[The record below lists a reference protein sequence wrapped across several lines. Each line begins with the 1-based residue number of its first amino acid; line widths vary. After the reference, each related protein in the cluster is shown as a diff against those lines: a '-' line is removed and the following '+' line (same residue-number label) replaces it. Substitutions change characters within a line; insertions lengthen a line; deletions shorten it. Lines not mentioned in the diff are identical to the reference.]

1 MRICNDSE
9 GNIHIDMSDPNRLE
23 LHSFKEVVLH
33 SPITRD
39 IGGFPEDLLKECG
52 KGGAFDM
59 ILAFS
64 DAVEKIKED
73 Y

>member
-1 MRICNDSE
+1 MDTRVPSSRD
-9 GNIHIDMSDPNRLE
+9 RLIKGAI
-23 LHSFKEVVLH
+23 LVLCL
-33 SPITRD
+33 TRD